1 MDELEREIHNFKA
14 ELKKLSEKEQHA
26 IGWII
31 CHIDIVEHVAQGD
44 KLTEQELEAIM
55 DEALKEENF
64 LLLALALCKQAKD
77 RAKNLK

>member
-1 MDELEREIHNFKA
+1 MDELDRELHNFKV

-31 CHIDIVEHVAQGD
+31 CHIDIVEHIAQGD
-44 KLTEQELEAIM
+44 KLTEQELEAIT
-55 DEALKEENF
+55 DEAKKEENF
-64 LLLALALCKQAKD
+64 LLLALTLYKQAND